1 MFSNTCPRLQ
11 RHVYGDNS
19 VLETLT
25 KTYLFTYNLIQLLG
39 FLWIFSS
46 ITVNLALEGTDS
58 VYHTFDYCWI
68 VMFICQIL
76 AVVEVLNPALGLVNT
91 PVFPAMVQV
100 MGRNVILFVIFG
112 SLVEMQNRIIVFF
125 VFYTWSAIEIFR
137 YPFCLLACLGMEWR
151 LLSWL
156 RYTSWALLYPLATVA
171 EAVTVVQS
179 LSIFDESDLYSIPL
193 PPALGQSLSFSFTL
207 KLYLFVMFLGLFI
220 NLRHMNSQ
228 RRLHFL
234 RKDIKVD

>member
-1 MFSNTCPRLQ
+1 MFQELIRSSSESRSW
-11 RHVYGDNS
+11 D

-25 KTYLFTYNLIQLLG
+25 KIYLFTYNLIQFLG

-46 ITVNLALEGTDS
+46 ITVHLALEGTDS

-68 VMFICQIL
+68 MMFICQIL
-76 AVVEVLNPALGLVNT
+76 AVVEVINPALGLVNT
-91 PVFPAMVQV
+91 AVFPAMVQV

-112 SLVEMQNRIIVFF
+112 SLAEMQNRIVVFF

-137 YPFCLLACLGMEWR
+137 YPFYMLACVGVEWR
-151 LLSWL
+151 LLTWL
-156 RYTSWALLYPLATVA
+156 RYTSWALLYPLGTLA
-171 EAVTVVQS
+171 EAVTVIQS
-179 LSIFDESDLYSIPL
+179 LSIFDESDLYSLPL
-193 PPALGQSLSFSFTL
+193 PAALGQSISFSFTL

-228 RRLHFL
+228 RRRHFI
-234 RKDIKVD
+234 RKEFKVD